1 MEYIISTAL
10 VLLSGLF
17 SGLTL
22 GLLSLN
28 LTELKRKINIGDK
41 NAEIIYPVR
50 KRGNLLLCTL
60 LLGNVAVNTALSIFL
75 GSITSGIIAGITAT
89 SLIVIFGEIIP
100 QAFCS
105 RYAMIVGAKTIW
117 LVKIF
122 ILILYP
128 VAFPLSLILNKILG
142 NELPTIWSK
151 NELREIIK
159 FHENSKDSEIDADE
173 ERIMLGA
180 LSYSSKTAK
189 DIMTPRTIMFTLEI
203 DSTLD
208 KKTIQ
213 GIKRH
218 GFTRIPVYKKQIDN
232 IIGILNVKDILG
244 LEPGAKTA
252 NVYRQN
258 GITYVPET
266 KKLDE
271 LMNELLKSRNHL
283 AFVKDEFGSLLGIV
297 TLEDIIEEVLKV
309 EIVDETDNVTDL
321 RKEARKKLQ
330 GNYTISN

>member
-1 MEYIISTAL
+1 MEYLISIAL

-28 LTELKRKINIGDK
+28 LSELKRKINLGDK
-41 NAEIIYPVR
+41 NAEKIYPIR
-50 KRGNLLLCTL
+50 KKGNLLLCTL

-75 GSITSGIIAGITAT
+75 GSIASGIIAGITAT
-89 SLIVIFGEIIP
+89 ALIVIFGEIIP

-105 RYAMIVGAKTIW
+105 RYAILVGAKTIW

-128 VAFPLSLILNKILG
+128 IAFPLSLVLNKMLG
-142 NELPTIWSK
+142 SELPTIWSK

-159 FHENSKDSEIDADE
+159 FHEDSKDSELDADE

-180 LSYSSKTAK
+180 LSYSSKTVK

-203 DSTLD
+203 NSALD
-208 KKTIQ
+208 HKTIQ

-218 GFTRIPVYKKQIDN
+218 GFTRIPVYQNQIDN

-244 LEPGAKTA
+244 LEPGVKTA
-252 NVYRQN
+252 EVYRQN
-258 GITYVPET
+258 NITYVPET

-283 AFVKDEFGSLLGIV
+283 AFVKDEFGSLMGIV

-321 RKEARKKLQ
+321 RKEAKKRSSEEIQ
-330 GNYTISN
+330 